1 MSIANIICKTILA
14 ILICFVFNPAFG
26 QNAVS
31 HHKVSFYINETRQ
44 QISTS
49 KIEIFVGTD
58 TIVGYKN
65 QDTFSFPIIDT
76 DKEFTLEIEINKLKF
91 LAGPFKAWCLNHG
104 SRMILG
110 KLTKINSLLSVA
122 KYNQMDSTD
131 KSWEAYSKR
140 FFIIDKAYTID
151 ITNSQK
157 TKELQYL
164 ILAPNSD
171 GDGVYFM
178 TQKVTKL
185 K

>member
-1 MSIANIICKTILA
+1 MKTIQA
-14 ILICFVFNPAFG
+14 ILICFVFSPVFG

-31 HHKVSFYINETRQ
+31 QHKVSFYINETRQ

-49 KIEIFVGTD
+49 KIKIFVGTD
-58 TIVGYKN
+58 TIVGSKN
-65 QDTFSFPIIDT
+65 QDTFFFPIIET
-76 DKEFTLEIEINKLKF
+76 NKEFKLEIEINKLKF

-131 KSWEAYSKR
+131 KTWETDSKR

-151 ITNSQK
+151 IANSQK
-157 TKELQYL
+157 TKELQFL
-164 ILAPNSD
+164 ILSPNSA
-171 GDGVYFM
+171 GDGVYFLI
-178 TQKVTKL
+178 QKVTKL